1 MSDDLTTLERLY
13 AAMSA
18 MRISDIGAS
27 RKFTIKM
34 ATGDTFQANSVTPAQ
49 IELLQILERL
59 ALGSATPEQVAEYEA
74 ERSDWIRMATKGATR

>member
-1 MSDDLTTLERLY
+1 MSADITTLERLH

-27 RKFTIKM
+27 RKFTIRM
-34 ATGDTFQANSVTPAQ
+34 ATGDTFLANLVTPAQ

-59 ALGSATPEQVAEYEA
+59 ALESATPEQVAEYEA
-74 ERSDWIRMATKGATR
+74 ERSDWIRMIARGAKS